1 MNPGFD
7 NSTRAGIAGGT
18 LLAIFVNIQYT
29 DVLKTALLAA
39 IGAVVSFCVTMC
51 LKLLIKRIRKR

>member
-18 LLAIFVNIQYT
+18 LLAIFVNIRYN
-29 DVLKTALLAA
+29 DVLKTAL
-39 IGAVVSFCVTMC
+39 SSMEH
-51 LKLLIKRIRKR
+51 